1 MEMTHFKTEDEFWK
15 AYEQFNYLYDG
26 MPFEWKQMD
35 ARKEHI
41 GIFNVRIKPRETYF
55 RKDLGGFSY
64 ESAELLSMSS
74 MEKLVYVV
82 IGINSGLGAHLQNKL
97 DQQWKDMVDRL
108 G

>member
-1 MEMTHFKTEDEFWK
+1 MEMTHFKTEYEFWK
-15 AYEQFNYLYDG
+15 VFEQFNYLYG
-26 MPFEWKQMD
+26 GLFEWKKTD

-41 GIFNVRIKPRETYF
+41 DIFNIRIKPRETYF

-64 ESAELLSMSS
+64 DSAVLLSMSS

-82 IGINSGLGAHLQNKL
+82 IGLNSGLGAHLQNKL
-97 DQQWKDMVDRL
+97 DQQLKDMVDRL